1 MTEKLRDAD
10 EGEIQTRE
18 RDRRVRRRKGEIH
31 TSTTEKGRVTDE
43 QEIQTSDMEE
53 EEIQR
58 S

>member
-1 MTEKLRDAD
+1 MRDAD